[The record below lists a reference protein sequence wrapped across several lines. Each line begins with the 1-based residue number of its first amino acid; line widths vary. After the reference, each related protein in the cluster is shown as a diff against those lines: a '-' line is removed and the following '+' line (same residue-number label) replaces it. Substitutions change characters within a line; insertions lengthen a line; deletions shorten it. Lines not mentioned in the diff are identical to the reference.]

1 LLINSKLCNIFATVK
16 QLLLILILLGFCA
29 NQLRIVKP
37 VTNFIKQISKTNADM
52 DDETTDDEDKSEK
65 EESEKEIEYYIT
77 NNYPDHITS
86 LILTQ
91 EKCNNRFLHLLY
103 SNPFS
108 QKDIKPPRCA

>member
-1 LLINSKLCNIFATVK
+1 MKS
-16 QLLLILILLGFCA
+16 LLLILILLGFCA
-29 NQLRIVKP
+29 NQLHIVKP
-37 VTNFIKQISKTNADM
+37 VTNFIKQLSKSNVDM
-52 DDETTDDEDKSEK
+52 DDETTDEEDTSEK

-77 NNYPDHITS
+77 NNYSYHITN

-91 EKCNNRFLHLLY
+91 EKCNTQFLHLLY